1 MLVVHHLSHSRSQ
14 RILWLLEELDVPYE
28 IRFHEREGKGQLAPE
43 ALKSVHPLGKSPVI
57 TDAGHAVAES
67 GAIIDYIIR
76 RHGEGRLAPSPD
88 SWLYDQYVQWLHY
101 AEGSAALPLIMK
113 GLVSQMDNK
122 KWRPL
127 RQHVDVEL
135 DTHLG
140 YIDQSLEERD
150 YLVGNTFSA
159 ADVQMSF
166 IGELA
171 AIRTDTSRFP
181 NLEAWVHRFQRRPA
195 YQAAI
200 RRGGPYA
207 LGGG

>member
-1 MLVVHHLSHSRSQ
+1 MLVVHHLSNSRSQ

-28 IRFHEREGKGQLAPE
+28 IRFYERTGRSHLAPE
-43 ALKSVHPLGKSPVI
+43 ELKAVHPLGKSPVI
-57 TDAGHAVAES
+57 TDGGHAVAES

-76 RHGEGRLAPSPD
+76 RHGKGRLAPPPD
-88 SWLYDQYVQWLHY
+88 SWFYDQFMQWLHY

-113 GLVSQMDNK
+113 ELVSHLGNM
-122 KWRPL
+122 WRPL
-127 RQHVDVEL
+127 KQRVDIEL

-140 YIDQSLEERD
+140 YIDQSLEGHD
-150 YLVGNTFSA
+150 YLVGNAFSA

-171 AIRTDTSRFP
+171 ALRTDRSRFP

-200 RRGGPYA
+200 RRGGAYA
-207 LGGG
+207 LGSG

>member
-28 IRFHEREGKGQLAPE
+28 ISFYEREAGSHLAPE

-57 TDAGHAVAES
+57 TDDGRAVAES
-67 GAIIDYIIR
+67 GAIVDYIIR
-76 RHGEGRLAPSPD
+76 RHGAGRLAPLPD
-88 SWLYDQYVQWLHY
+88 SWLYDQYMQWLHY

-113 GLVSQMDNK
+113 GLASYLGEE
-122 KWRPL
+122 WRPL
-127 RQHVDVEL
+127 KQRIDIEL
-135 DTHLG
+135 DTHLS
-140 YIDQSLEERD
+140 YIERSLGERD

-171 AIRTDTSRFP
+171 ALRTDRSRYP
-181 NLEAWVHRFQRRPA
+181 NLEAWVGRFQCRPG

-207 LGGG
+207 LGG

>member
-28 IRFHEREGKGQLAPE
+28 IRCYEREGRSHLAPE
-43 ALKSVHPLGKSPVI
+43 ALKAIHPLGKSPAI
-57 TDAGHAVAES
+57 TDDGRTVAES
-67 GAIIDYIIR
+67 GAIVDYIVR

-101 AEGSAALPLIMK
+101 AEGSAALPLVMK
-113 GLVSQMDNK
+113 GLVSYLGKM
-122 KWRPL
+122 WRPL
-127 RQHVDVEL
+127 KQRVDIEL
-135 DTHLG
+135 DTHLS
-140 YIDQSLEERD
+140 YIDQSLEGRD
-150 YLVGNTFSA
+150 YLVGNAFSA

-181 NLEAWVHRFQRRPA
+181 NLDAWVRRFQRRPA

-207 LGGG
+207 LGSE

>member
-28 IRFHEREGKGQLAPE
+28 IRFYEREGRSHLAPE
-43 ALKSVHPLGKSPVI
+43 ALKSIHPLGKSPVI
-57 TDAGHAVAES
+57 TDDDRVVAES
-67 GAIIDYIIR
+67 GAIIDYIVR
-76 RHGEGRLAPSPD
+76 RHGKGRLAPSPD

-113 GLVSQMDNK
+113 GFTSYLSNT
-122 KWRPL
+122 WRPL
-127 RQHVDVEL
+127 KQRVDTEL
-135 DTHLG
+135 DTHLN
-140 YIDQSLEERD
+140 YLDRSLKESG
-150 YLVGNTFSA
+150 YLVGNAFSA

-171 AIRTDTSRFP
+171 AVRTDRSRFP
-181 NLEAWVHRFQRRPA
+181 NLEAWVCRFQRRPA
-195 YQAAI
+195 YQAAV

-207 LGGG
+207 LGNG

>member
-1 MLVVHHLSHSRSQ
+1 MLIVHHLSNSRSQ

-28 IRFHEREGKGQLAPE
+28 IRFYEREGRSHLAPE

-57 TDAGHAVAES
+57 TDDGRAVAES
-67 GAIIDYIIR
+67 GAIVDYIVR
-76 RHGEGRLAPSPD
+76 RYGEGRLVPPPD

-113 GLVSQMDNK
+113 GVVSHLGNM
-122 KWRPL
+122 WRPL
-127 RQHVDVEL
+127 KRRVDIEL
-135 DTHLG
+135 DAHLS
-140 YIDQSLEERD
+140 YIDQSLEGRD
-150 YLVGNTFSA
+150 YLVGNAFSA

-171 AIRTDTSRFP
+171 AIRTDRSRFP
-181 NLEAWVHRFQRRPA
+181 NLEAWVRRFQRRPA

-207 LGGG
+207 LESG

>member
-28 IRFHEREGKGQLAPE
+28 IRFYEREAGSHLAPE

-57 TDAGHAVAES
+57 TDGGRAVAES
-67 GAIIDYIIR
+67 GAIVDYIIR
-76 RHGEGRLAPSPD
+76 RHGEGRLAPAPD
-88 SWLYDQYVQWLHY
+88 SWLYDRYVQWLHY

-113 GLVSQMDNK
+113 GLASNLGDE
-122 KWRPL
+122 WRPL
-127 RQHVDVEL
+127 KQRIDIEL
-135 DTHLG
+135 DTHLS

-150 YLVGNTFSA
+150 YLLGNTFSA

-171 AIRTDTSRFP
+171 GLRTDRRRYPS
-181 NLEAWVHRFQRRPA
+181 LEAWVGRFQRRPA

-207 LGGG
+207 LSG

>member
-1 MLVVHHLSHSRSQ
+1 MLVVHHLSNSRSQ

-28 IRFHEREGKGQLAPE
+28 IRCYEREGRSHLAPE

-57 TDAGHAVAES
+57 TDDGRAVAES
-67 GAIIDYIIR
+67 GAIVDYIVR

-88 SWLYDQYVQWLHY
+88 SWLYDQYMQWLHY

-113 GLVSQMDNK
+113 GFVSHLGNM
-122 KWRPL
+122 WRPL
-127 RQHVDVEL
+127 KQRVDLEL
-135 DTHLG
+135 DTHLS
-140 YIDQSLEERD
+140 YIDRSLEERD

-171 AIRTDTSRFP
+171 ALRTDMSRYP
-181 NLEAWVHRFQRRPA
+181 NLEAWVGRFQRRPA

>member
-28 IRFHEREGKGQLAPE
+28 IRLYEREGRSHLAPE

-57 TDAGHAVAES
+57 TDDDRAVAES
-67 GAIIDYIIR
+67 GAIVDYIVR

-88 SWLYDQYVQWLHY
+88 SWLYDQYMQWLHY

-113 GLVSQMDNK
+113 GLVSHLGNM
-122 KWRPL
+122 WRPL
-127 RQHVDVEL
+127 KQGVDIEL
-135 DTHLG
+135 DAHLS

-150 YLVGNTFSA
+150 YLVGNAFSA

-171 AIRTDTSRFP
+171 AIRSDRSRFP
-181 NLEAWVHRFQRRPA
+181 NLETWVRRFQRRPA

-207 LGGG
+207 LGSE